1 MEPVLADGRPGTVGG
16 GQKSHEESGV
26 LRTERQ
32 RGSRRAVGLLLCGAV
47 LLVPLLLAQNGTDA
61 SVRLAAAH
69 APPARVSTD
78 RVVINRAAARPSTT
92 TTAPAAP
99 VALAEDPVRQVVPT
113 TLASPTT
120 TTVPPTTTTTTTY
133 LHGPL
138 AGADVVTRGDVTY
151 YAHPAGRCASPW
163 LRFGTVVSITN
174 PANGATVSC
183 VVDDREADTDRSIDL
198 ATSTFAEIAPLS
210 QGVVYAVLHW

>member
-1 MEPVLADGRPGTVGG
+1 MASDPPPSDPRHSADHRSANRISPLRAGIVLIGFLVAATVL
-16 GQKSHEESGV
+16 V
-26 LRTERQ
+26 
-32 RGSRRAVGLLLCGAV
+32 AVGTRAPVSGLPSSAV
-47 LLVPLLLAQNGTDA
+47 
-61 SVRLAAAH
+61 
-69 APPARVSTD
+69 
-78 RVVINRAAARPSTT
+78 TT
-92 TTAPAAP
+92 TTARAGG
-99 VALAEDPVRQVVPT
+99 
-113 TLASPTT
+113 TT
-120 TTVPPTTTTTTTY
+120 TTVPPTTTTTTSTTY
-133 LHGPL
+133 PHGPL

-183 VVDDREADTDRSIDL
+183 VVDDREADTARSIDL